1 MTMTSPPPGSV
12 PLPPTRRPSRALAV
26 CVFVFVVLV
35 IVVFLVDLHA
45 RYRVAIADAEQ
56 TASNY
61 AEVLSEHTARSFE
74 TLDRTLTE
82 AEIIRKDLLAGR
94 YPSPEAAHQALM
106 RLKQTTPLLI
116 ALGWT
121 DAAGTLEMSSYPDR
135 PPGPS
140 IAAFPQ
146 FTAQRDASDLGFF
159 VSPPFLAPSTGKWLT
174 AVSHRL
180 NNPDGSFAG
189 VVSAPI
195 DLAYF
200 TGIYKAIKLG
210 PHGTVVL
217 FHSNGTV
224 MARQPPLEGPND
236 APRVV
241 PRFRT
246 GAHPADTG
254 AYEGRSALD
263 GVERVIAY
271 RVVPNLPLVV
281 GVSFARDDVLA
292 PWRNHALRYGIGTG
306 LLVLLILVASFAVHY
321 QTRQLESAHL
331 ALARTTRQFESIAAN
346 IPGAIYRRVRR
357 ADGSYIYPYYS
368 GVSRLYGLSPD
379 AVERDGSLLL
389 SRIHTADAEL
399 VRHSLEYSAKSL
411 QPWQVD
417 FRIVMADGEMRWMR
431 GTAQP
436 HRGEDGSVIWDG
448 VTLDI
453 SGQKLAEAAARES
466 EARARRAETRL
477 VEAVT
482 AVADGFALWDKD
494 GRLVLCNDRLREA
507 FGDQNNM
514 MVPGARME
522 DLMRDVIKRGVFD
535 LGEADPEQAIR
546 QRMHTIGELPPN
558 FERKLADGR
567 WFLVKERRL
576 SDGSIVT
583 LYTNVTAMKLNE
595 QLLQEMQDELI
606 RKVSDLEEAQSRLEE
621 QGRHLVELAEDLAI
635 ARDAAEAANRA
646 KSDFL
651 AVMSHE
657 IRTPM
662 NGVIG
667 LTALLLETP
676 LGPKQRE
683 FAEAVRDSADSLLT
697 IINDILDFSKL
708 EAKRMS
714 LDIVDFDLAD
724 LVDSVLSLLAPR
736 ARAKGLKLDA
746 AIAPEVPR
754 RLSGDPGRVRQV
766 LVNLLGNAVKFT
778 ERGSVRIGISHRAI
792 DAQHVELRVEV
803 TDTGPGISAEVQG
816 RLFNRFTQGD
826 NSITRRYGG
835 TGLGLAICKELCELM
850 GGAIGV
856 ESAPGQGAKFWFT
869 LSCALAQGA
878 AAPTAPEKL
887 RAAQS
892 EDAPH
897 ALDLLVAEDNEVN
910 RIVIAAMIKRLG
922 HHLDLVGDGR
932 AALAAVQQ
940 HRYDVVL
947 MDVQMPEMDG
957 VAATRAIRA
966 LPGPAGRVPI
976 IALTANA
983 LAGQREEYLAV
994 GMDDCLT

>member
-1 MTMTSPPPGSV
+1 MTMISPPPGSV
-12 PLPPTRRPSRALAV
+12 PLPPTRRPSRALALF
-26 CVFVFVVLV
+26 VFVFVLLV
-35 IVVFLVDLHA
+35 VVVFLVDLHG

-56 TASNY
+56 AASNY

-74 TLDRTLTE
+74 TLDRTLSE

-94 YPSPEAAHQALM
+94 YPSPEAAHEALV
-106 RLKQTTPLLI
+106 RLKQTTPLLV
-116 ALGWT
+116 ALGWS
-121 DAAGTLEMSSYPDR
+121 DAEGKIEMSSYPGG

-140 IAAFPQ
+140 IAEFPE
-146 FTAQRDASDLGFF
+146 FISQREAGDLGFF
-159 VSPPFLAPSTGKWLT
+159 VSPPFLAPLTGKWLA

-180 NNPDGSFAG
+180 NNPDGGFAG

-195 DLAYF
+195 DIAYF
-200 TGIYKAIKLG
+200 AGIYKSIKLG
-210 PHGTVVL
+210 PRGTVVL

-224 MARQPPLEGPND
+224 MAREPAVEGPNA
-236 APRVV
+236 APRQV
-241 PRFRT
+241 PLFRA
-246 GAHPADTG
+246 GAHPAG

-263 GVERVIAY
+263 GIERVIAY

-281 GVSFARDDVLA
+281 GVTLAREDVLA
-292 PWRNHALRYGIGTG
+292 PWRDHALRYGVGTG
-306 LLVLLILVASFAVHY
+306 LLVLLILVASFTVHY
-321 QTRQLESAHL
+321 QTRQLEGAHR

-346 IPGAIYRRVRR
+346 IPGAIYRRVRH
-357 ADGSYIYPYYS
+357 ADGSYTYPYYS
-368 GVSRLYGLSPD
+368 GVSRLYGVSPQ
-379 AVERDGSLLL
+379 AVERDGSILL
-389 SRIHTADAEL
+389 SRVHPADAEL
-399 VRHSLEYSAKSL
+399 VKHSLEYSAKAL

-417 FRIVMADGEMRWMR
+417 FRMILADGQMRWMR

-436 HRGEDGSVIWDG
+436 HRGEDGAVIWDG

-535 LGEADPEQAIR
+535 LSEADAEQAVR
-546 QRMHTIGELPPN
+546 QRMRTIGELPPN

-583 LYTNVTAMKLNE
+583 LYTNVTEMKLNE
-595 QLLQEMQDELI
+595 QLLQEMQSELI

-635 ARDAAEAANRA
+635 ARDAAESANRA

-714 LDIVDFDLAD
+714 LDIVDFDLAE

-736 ARAKGLKLDA
+736 ARAKGLKLDV
-746 AIAPEVPR
+746 AIAAEVPR

-778 ERGSVRIGISHRAI
+778 ECGSVRIGINHRSI

-835 TGLGLAICKELCELM
+835 TGLGLAICKELCE
-850 GGAIGV
+850 I
-856 ESAPGQGAKFWFT
+856 
-869 LSCALAQGA
+869 
-878 AAPTAPEKL
+878 
-887 RAAQS
+887 
-892 EDAPH
+892 
-897 ALDLLVAEDNEVN
+897 
-910 RIVIAAMIKRLG
+910 
-922 HHLDLVGDGR
+922 GR
-932 AALAAVQQ
+932 AHV
-940 HRYDVVL
+940 
-947 MDVQMPEMDG
+947 
-957 VAATRAIRA
+957 
-966 LPGPAGRVPI
+966 
-976 IALTANA
+976 
-983 LAGQREEYLAV
+983 
-994 GMDDCLT
+994 